1 MSSVPVPVTPFEELI
16 MKRVKYVFGLV
27 AIIASISSVVYAGGK
42 GDHDPAQV
50 AIGERLTLET
60 RFAQAYAAHPDKADP
75 AMAYTLTLDQPLR
88 GPFAGKTMNCR
99 ACHLVDEHKSDPGA
113 GMRSYADFT
122 HVSPIPERNDGD
134 HFTPRNS
141 MSLVNITPA
150 DRHDVVFHFDG
161 EFNSMQDLVRGT
173 LAGRNYGWL
182 PDETAQA
189 VRHVAQVIR
198 DDDGQGQLAK
208 EFGGSY
214 RKVLAGT
221 ARDIPAEL
229 RLPKAYR
236 VDVATAS
243 DAQIMN
249 AVAKLISAY
258 VNNLHYEQD
267 AQGNYIGSPYDQ
279 FLKLNKLPRQPR
291 KGESAPAYA
300 QRLLHAVTQLKSPRF
315 IRGEH
320 RQFKYHQQA
329 FAFTKQEL
337 AGMKLFFTRGSDKVR
352 GGNCVSCH
360 AAPDF
365 SDFGFHNTGVS
376 QVNYDQ
382 QHGPGEFAKLQI
394 PDLAARNK
402 NYDEYLPATTSHTKA
417 SGQFRNHV
425 NLDKPGYTDLGLWNV
440 FANPDMPGPQAKLMR
455 IMCRQH
461 AEVACNTNAL
471 LPYTV
476 AAFKTPVLRDL
487 GHSNPYMH
495 TGEFNTLE
503 DVVRFYVST
512 SALVKSN
519 QLRNADKEL
528 HGINLHQEDIVSLV
542 AFLKSLNEDYE

>member
-1 MSSVPVPVTPFEELI
+1 MN
-16 MKRVKYVFGLV
+16 RVNYIFGLV
-27 AIIASISSVVYAGGK
+27 AIISGISSGVHAGSSE
-42 GDHDPAQV
+42 DHDPAQV
-50 AIGERLTLET
+50 AIGERLSLET
-60 RFAQAYAAHPDKADP
+60 RFAQAAASHPGQADP
-75 AMAYTLTLDQPLR
+75 ALAYTLTLDEPLR
-88 GPFAGKTMNCR
+88 GPFAGQTMNCR

-113 GMRSYADFT
+113 GMRSYADFAHT
-122 HVSPIPERNDGD
+122 SPIPERNDGQ

-150 DRHDVVFHFDG
+150 DRHDMVFHFDG
-161 EFNSMQDLVRGT
+161 EFNSMEDLVRGT
-173 LAGRNYGWL
+173 LIGRNYGWL

-189 VRHVAQVIR
+189 LRHIAKVIR
-198 DDDGQGQLAK
+198 DDDGQGELAK

-214 RKVLAGT
+214 RKVLTGT
-221 ARDIPAEL
+221 AKDIPAEL

-236 VDVATAS
+236 VNVATAS

-249 AVAKLISAY
+249 AVAKLIAAY
-258 VNNLHYEQD
+258 VNNLHYAQD

-291 KGESAPAYA
+291 QGESAPAYA
-300 QRLLHAVTQLKSPRF
+300 QRLLRAVTQLKSPKF

-320 RQFKYHQQA
+320 HQFKFHQQA
-329 FAFTKQEL
+329 FAFTEQEL
-337 AGMKLFFTRGSDKVR
+337 AGMKLFFTRGTDKVR

-365 SDFGFHNTGVS
+365 SDFGFHNTGTT
-376 QVNYDQ
+376 QVNYDA
-382 QHGPGEFAKLQI
+382 QHGAGAFAKLLI
-394 PDLAARNK
+394 PDLKTRNQH
-402 NYDEYLPATTSHTKA
+402 YALYLPATPSHPAA
-417 SGQFRNHV
+417 SGHFRNHV
-425 NLDKPGYTDLGLWNV
+425 SLDKHGETDLGLWNV
-440 FANPDMPGPQAKLMR
+440 FANPDLPGPQAKLMR

-461 AEVACNTNAL
+461 TDVPCNAKAL

-503 DVVRFYVST
+503 AAVRSYVTT
-512 SALVKSN
+512 SALVKAD
-519 QLRNADKEL
+519 QLRNADKVL
-528 HGINLHQEDIVSLV
+528 HDINLHQQDIVPLV
-542 AFLKSLNEDYE
+542 AFLKALNEDYE